1 MNLKWL
7 GHASWL
13 ISLKSGTT
21 IALDPYAGDISN
33 THADIIC
40 ISHSHLDHCD
50 SGKIGQLRKSTTKIV
65 TSPENAPK
73 VQAAVGLAAGES
85 QKLDEVTITAV
96 PAYNVD
102 KFRAPN
108 TPYHPKDF
116 GVGFVLEAEG
126 KKIYHTGDTDHI
138 PEMAE
143 LKSASRRIDIAMVPI
158 GGTYTMTLDEAVAA
172 VTAMA
177 PQVAIPMHYNTPAL
191 EVPANPNEFKQKVE
205 AAAKTKVFIFTVGE
219 TQEI

>member
-1 MNLKWL
+1 MQLTWL

-13 ISLKSGTT
+13 ITLGNGTI

-33 THADIIC
+33 VQADIIC
-40 ISHSHLDHCD
+40 ISHSHLDHSD
-50 SGKIGQLRKSTTKIV
+50 SGKIGQLRKGTTNII
-65 TSPENAPK
+65 TSQENALK
-73 VQAAVGLAAGES
+73 VQGGIGLAVGGS
-85 QKLDEVTITAV
+85 QKIGSVTIRAV
-96 PAYNVD
+96 PAYNTN

-126 KKIYHTGDTDHI
+126 KKIYHTGDSDHI

-143 LKSASRRIDIAMVPI
+143 LNDLDIAMVPI

-172 VTAMA
+172 VKTMA
-177 PQVAIPMHYNTPAL
+177 PKVVIPMHYNTPAI
-191 EVPANPNEFKQKVE
+191 EVAANPNEFKQKVE
-205 AAAKTKVFIFTVGE
+205 AATKTKVFIFSPGE